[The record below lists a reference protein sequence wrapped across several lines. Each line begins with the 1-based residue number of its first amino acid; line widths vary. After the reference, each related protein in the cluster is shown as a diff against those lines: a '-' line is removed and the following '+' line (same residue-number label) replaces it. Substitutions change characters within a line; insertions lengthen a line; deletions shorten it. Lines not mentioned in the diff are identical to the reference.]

1 MREKLQ
7 AHAGFGRCEAVN
19 CREDR
24 KHSNDKDGLF
34 RAAGRRWRRGA
45 FISF

>member
-1 MREKLQ
+1 MLVSVAARL
-7 AHAGFGRCEAVN
+7 N
-19 CREDR
+19 CREER

-45 FISF
+45 FISI